1 MLTQQEARRVA
12 LVTLDIIQ
20 EMPGNAAL
28 DLVLVEAL
36 ATESALAWLFPFN
49 TREYV
54 QSGAISALAVG
65 VGPIMVNRQT
75 GVPYVAP
82 PLPVAQL
89 LAQYEAA
96 GGEPYKWF

>member
-54 QSGAISALAVG
+54 QNGAISALAVG

-96 GGEPYKWF
+96 GGEPYNWF

>member
-1 MLTQQEARRVA
+1 MLTQPEARRAA
-12 LVTLDIIQ
+12 LATLAVIQ

-28 DLVLVEAL
+28 DLVLIDAL
-36 ATESALAWLFPFN
+36 VVESALAWLFPFN

-54 QSGAISALAVG
+54 HTGAIGALAVG
-65 VGPIMVNRQT
+65 AGPIVVNRQT

-96 GGEPYKWF
+96 GGEPYNWF

>member
-1 MLTQQEARRVA
+1 MLTKEEARRVA
-12 LVTLDIIQ
+12 LTTLDVIQ
-20 EMPGNAAL
+20 EMPGNAGL
-28 DLVLVEAL
+28 GLMLIEPLVMEA
-36 ATESALAWLFPFN
+36 ELAWLFPFN

-54 QSGAISALAVG
+54 QTGAIGALAVG
-65 VGPIMVNRQT
+65 VGPIVVNRQT

-96 GGEPYKWF
+96 GGEPYNWF